1 MYMKSRG
8 YTPEQVLGAVQ
19 QVERA
24 MTPDGAREIVDVV
37 RKTHG
42 AAIAQE
48 LLASIPDEVLKG
60 LDSKAR
66 RSIRRAVARR
76 DEGADYQDPD
86 TGDDD
91 APNPAVEAKAA
102 AEAARKDAGEARQ
115 LAMTTAEA
123 VSLAPK
129 LVSFMSRNPIAA
141 AHAEEWQAQV
151 IPLLKSGHPRYQ
163 GPEGIAHA
171 SEDVVNDW
179 RRRGEMAGLKAEAA
193 PSPNARG
200 GIPSHKD
207 EDIVKRLQ
215 EARTKGKAE
224 LLKEANALGMDLL

>member
-8 YTPEQVLGAVQ
+8 YTPEQVLGAVH

-24 MTPDGAREIVDVV
+24 MTPDGAKEIVDVV

-48 LLASIPDEVLKG
+48 LLASVPDEILKG

-76 DEGADYQDPD
+76 DEGVDADVD

-91 APNPAVEAKAA
+91 APNPAAEAKVA
-102 AEAARKDAGEARQ
+102 AEAARKDAGEARE

-129 LVSFMSRNPIAA
+129 LVSFMSKNPIAA
-141 AHAEEWQAQV
+141 AHGDEWQQEV

-163 GPEGIAHA
+163 GPQGLEHA
-171 SEDVVNDW
+171 SEDVINHW

-193 PSPNARG
+193 PSPNARA

-207 EDIVKRLQ
+207 EDIQKRLG
-215 EARTKGKAE
+215 EARAKGREA
-224 LLKEANALGMDLL
+224 LLKEAAALGMDLL